1 MRRIAAIAA
10 LVACVGCGASEDRLR
25 RQLARGTGIVRLPA
39 GQVEIHSELVVGD
52 GAQELV
58 IEGAPSGSTLRAAA
72 DFEGAALLVIRSA
85 RRVSLRRFSLDGNR
99 TALEKPSGL
108 PPSDVPFYHFT
119 RASGILIL
127 EAEDVQAEDLRIS
140 NVAGFAVLAAR
151 SRRVDLRNLEVRASG
166 GRNQAGRNNAT
177 GGILLEEGVDGFR
190 VAGCKFFGVRGNGVW
205 THSLSSSPRN
215 SRGRIEDNSFETIGR
230 DAIQIG
236 HATGVVVARNE
247 GRRIGYPVDEVD
259 VEGGGIPVAIDTA
272 GNVDQ
277 SSYEENAFEEVNG
290 KCIDLDG
297 FHHGQVRAN
306 RCTNRGSAADY
317 PHGHF
322 GIVFN
327 NSNPDMRSEAVTVS
341 GNIIDG
347 AKFGGIFVIGTA
359 HRILNNT
366 LLNLNLARCNSSGE
380 RYGCLYYKD
389 EPDLLRSGI
398 YLGRGAERPDPARGN
413 YIDGNRISGYGMSR
427 NCIVA
432 APGVELAANRIT
444 RNQCSEP

>member
-1 MRRIAAIAA
+1 MTC
-10 LVACVGCGASEDRLR
+10 LGCGAPESRLR
-25 RQLARGTGIVRLPA
+25 QELARGTGLVRLPA
-39 GQVEIHSELVVGD
+39 GQMEINSELVVGAD
-52 GAQELV
+52 AQQLV
-58 IEGAPSGSTLRAAA
+58 IEGAPSGSTIRATE
-72 DFEGAALLVIRSA
+72 DFQGAALLVIRSA
-85 RRVSLRRFSLDGNR
+85 RRVVLRRFKLDGNR
-99 TALEKPSGL
+99 SALEKPSDL
-108 PPSDVPFYHFT
+108 PPSDVPFYRFT
-119 RASGILIL
+119 RANGILIL
-127 EAEDVQAEDLRIS
+127 DAEEIQVEDLRIS

-151 SRRVDLRNLEVRASG
+151 SRRVELRGLEVRDSG
-166 GRNQAGRNNAT
+166 GRNRLGRNNAT
-177 GGILLEEGVDGFR
+177 GGILLEEGVDEFS

-205 THSLSSSPRN
+205 THSLGSSPRN
-215 SRGRIEDNSFETIGR
+215 SRGRIEDNSFEVIGR

-236 HATGVVVARNE
+236 HATRVVVARNA
-247 GRRIGYPVDEVD
+247 GRRIGYPVEEVD

-306 RCTNRGSAADY
+306 RCTNRGAADDY

-327 NSNPDMRSEAVTVS
+327 NSNPDMRSKAVTVAD
-341 GNIIDG
+341 NVIDG
-347 AKFGGIFVIGTA
+347 AKFGGIFVIGAA

-366 LLNLNLARCNSSGE
+366 LLNLNLARCNLSGK

-398 YLGRGAERPDPARGN
+398 YLGRGAERPDPARNN

-427 NCIVA
+427 YCIVA
-432 APGVELAANRIT
+432 APGVEPAANRIT